1 MKGHKSLAL
10 TVAGGLIGYGI
21 AQGVKQYQ
29 EPNPKDLSQLVQQQG
44 KRWGVNYTVE
54 KMLDDGTQV
63 HLLFADINQ
72 NGCKE
77 HNDRL
82 DIKVT
87 PPYDPSWSNQP
98 FGYEVRDWGCDGIN
112 VGNEDF
118 PVGDDFH
125 MLLRTESWQYHVGVQ
140 ERDTHLEQ
148 MVQAGIKPMY
158 QELVRVLIG
167 ELKK

>member
-63 HLLFADINQ
+63 HLLFA
-72 NGCKE
+72 
-77 HNDRL
+77 
-82 DIKVT
+82 
-87 PPYDPSWSNQP
+87 
-98 FGYEVRDWGCDGIN
+98 
-112 VGNEDF
+112 
-118 PVGDDFH
+118 
-125 MLLRTESWQYHVGVQ
+125 
-140 ERDTHLEQ
+140 
-148 MVQAGIKPMY
+148 
-158 QELVRVLIG
+158 
-167 ELKK
+167 